1 MTISVHVTSHKHDVL
16 VIRTFL
22 LRYLEDKNWSYYNF
36 NILMSKTYEIPY
48 KVNSI
53 LTTYLNL
60 LKRDDNEY

>member
-1 MTISVHVTSHKHDVL
+1 
-16 VIRTFL
+16 L